1 MQPYSSTQTSHQ
13 PRRWWQRIPRRVLLG
28 LAVAVLAI
36 GALVWQHYN
45 SPTAQQPATPP
56 PTTSTTAGP
65 PPTASVSPNLGD
77 DPNVEQLPPA
87 TLSATDPAAEDAA
100 RATAQ
105 RFATNFATPNGNR
118 EDWLARITPDV
129 SLQLAR
135 QYRLTDIRNVT
146 QAAVTDV
153 TGPVRQAPGTAT
165 FDVGYDDGSRIEIQL
180 ETGTEGWKVIDVR
193 PLSAEGGAATADAPE
208 EPAPAAPPTGED
220 HP

>member
-1 MQPYSSTQTSHQ
+1 MQTYGSTQPSQQ

-36 GALVWQHYN
+36 GALVWQHYDT
-45 SPTAQQPATPP
+45 TAGQQPAASS
-56 PTTSTTAGP
+56 PTTSSAPGP
-65 PPTASVSPNLGD
+65 TPPAQGSPDLGD
-77 DPNVEQLPPA
+77 DPDVDQLPPA
-87 TLSATDPAAEDAA
+87 TLAATDPATQDAA

-105 RFATNFATPNGNR
+105 RFAANFAAPNGNR
-118 EDWLARITPDV
+118 EDWLSRITPDV

-180 ETGTEGWKVIDVR
+180 EDGTEGWKVIDVE
-193 PLSAEGGAATADAPE
+193 PLTTVDDPASADGPE
-208 EPAPAAPPTGED
+208 QPAPAAPPTGED

>member
-1 MQPYSSTQTSHQ
+1 MQTYSSTQTTRQ

-45 SPTAQQPATPP
+45 STAPQQPAPP
-56 PTTSTTAGP
+56 APTTSTTAGP
-65 PPTASVSPNLGD
+65 PPPASASPNLGD

-87 TLSATDPAAEDAA
+87 TLGATDPAAEDAA

-105 RFATNFATPNGNR
+105 RFATNFGTPNGNQ

-193 PLSAEGGAATADAPE
+193 PLATAAGSAPADIPDQ
-208 EPAPAAPPTGED
+208 PAPAAPPTEED